1 MKPSSAP
8 GPDGLPVT
16 FFKTFWPTIKP
27 EVMAL
32 FEEFYSGSMDLG
44 RFNYGIVT
52 LIPKVPSVS
61 DIRQFRPITVIN
73 VIFRILAKGYANR
86 VTLLADRMTHPNQSA
101 FIKGRYIL
109 DGVLVLHEVLHEV
122 RVKRL
127 KAVFL
132 KIDFH
137 KA

>member
-1 MKPSSAP
+1 MKKPSRVERDLTSHARFSRIEP
-8 GPDGLPVT
+8 YMYLLP
-16 FFKTFWPTIKP
+16 FLI
-27 EVMAL
+27 
-32 FEEFYSGSMDLG
+32 
-44 RFNYGIVT
+44 GILAFT
-52 LIPKVPSVS
+52 LYP
-61 DIRQFRPITVIN
+61 VIN

-86 VTLLADRMTHPNQSA
+86 VTLLADRVTHPNQTA

-122 RVKRL
+122 RTKNL

-137 KA
+137 